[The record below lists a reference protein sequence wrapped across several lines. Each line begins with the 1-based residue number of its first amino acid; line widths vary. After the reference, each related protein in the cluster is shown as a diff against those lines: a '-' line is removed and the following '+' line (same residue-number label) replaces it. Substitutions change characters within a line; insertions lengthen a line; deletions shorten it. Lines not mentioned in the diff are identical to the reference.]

1 MIPRARSVLRYYM
14 TVQRTLLIL
23 VVIGAAILSA
33 GIAGCNQKKQ
43 PALDVAPTPS
53 ATADVAISKVK
64 TEYTDALKKAKDWQ
78 KNATLSRVYRYFEG
92 TLSPE
97 KPTLTFGFAS
107 LADTKQSYE
116 VTFVGDDDIKDKKV
130 GKKPFELA
138 FTPIDVS
145 GWSVDP
151 DSALQTAEQEGG
163 GQRFR
168 EQHLAG
174 YTVLQQLAAASG
186 HPVQWYFRYD
196 TGDGSNKRYEI
207 YLNAQTGA
215 IDSKREVTR

>member
-1 MIPRARSVLRYYM
+1 M

-64 TEYTDALKKAKDWQ
+64 TEYTDALKKAKGWQ
-78 KNATLSRVYRYFEG
+78 QNATLSRVHRQFKG

-97 KPTLTFGFAS
+97 EPTLTFGFAS
-107 LADTKQSYE
+107 LADPKQSYE
-116 VTFVGDDDIKDKKV
+116 VTFTGKDDVKDKKSE
-130 GKKPFELA
+130 KKSFELA
-138 FTPIDVS
+138 FTPIDAS
-145 GWSVDP
+145 QWNVDP
-151 DSALQTAEQEGG
+151 DSALQTAETAG
-163 GQRFR
+163 GQAFR

-174 YTVLQQLAAASG
+174 YTVLQQLAAAAG
-186 HPVQWYFRYD
+186 HPLQWYFRYD
-196 TGDGSNKRYEI
+196 TGDGSNKRYEV
-207 YLNAQTGA
+207 YVNANTGA
-215 IDSKREVTR
+215 VDLKREVSR